1 MQLEQTTSAKC
12 LYQKKDRN
20 VKCEVEC
27 SSRFYGIIK
36 VSCLRVDVYFAS
48 VSEWLQ
54 Q

>member
-1 MQLEQTTSAKC
+1 MLIS
-12 LYQKKDRN
+12 KDRK

-27 SSRFYGIIK
+27 SSQFYGIIK
-36 VSCLRVDVYFAS
+36 VSYLGVDVYFAS